1 MRKLFRSA
9 LAVLLAGVMMIP
21 SGVGVLAGNTDS
33 GITDDTIYNAYETPE
48 YPRTAFIADDR
59 PVDRIYDVADDN
71 NIVQAAAL
79 ESAYI
84 PSGILTDSYPSIRNQ
99 SPYGTCWGFAPTSL
113 AELSVLNNDG
123 TLLDLSELHSIYF
136 AYHYTSADGKDGV
149 KYLPTAGYNYLSMGG
164 DPSFI
169 YHTYANWVGAA
180 DEKTAPYSE
189 AAATLE
195 SGLSNDIAMND
206 SAHLRNFYIVNKADR
221 KYIKQLIKE
230 YGGVGMSYYD
240 DNQYYDYSTNSYYST
255 VSDNTNHAISV
266 VGWDDDKVTNS
277 SNKGAWLVRNS
288 WGSDEYSHFGY
299 FWMSYDEP
307 SIYDRVYALDCV
319 SDTGSSDD
327 DFYDHNYQYDLS
339 AYSQYGWIGT
349 GTSSTIANIF
359 TATGTQLLKAVGVET
374 QNPNINYT
382 VNIYTDIA
390 NSSNPESGT
399 LVRTQTGSFTY
410 QGFHTIK
417 MDNPLTLTKG
427 ETFSVVIKLE
437 SMDGKSG
444 AYYVMES
451 KYNLGNAASWYCG
464 GEKGQSFY
472 YNYGWRDMVES
483 MGGNVRIKAYTDDVK
498 IQKPSAPSGLT
509 VSNTIASL
517 TLKWNAVTD
526 ATGYEIYRAG
536 TDGKYSKITTVT
548 STSYVDT
555 NVKNNTQYSYKIKA
569 YNAAGAS
576 AFSTAASLKKTQIS
590 VSNLKADANGS
601 TVQLSWTGGVTG
613 AEGYV
618 IYRRTEGGSYD
629 EIGRTSGKTYSDT
642 ISAGIK
648 YYYAVAVYS
657 GSRTEGK
664 CPEVGVMY
672 LVAPSGLSVSNTIAS
687 LTLKWNAVKGATG
700 YEIYRAGTDG
710 KYSKITTVTST
721 SYVDTSVKNNT
732 EYLYKIKACNTACKS
747 AFSTAASLK
756 KTQISVSNLK
766 ADANGSKVQLSW
778 TGGVTGAEGYVI
790 YRRTEGGS
798 YAEIG
803 RTAGNTYSDT
813 ISAGIKYYYTVA
825 VYSGSRT
832 EGKCPEV
839 GVMYLATPSGLSVS
853 NTIASLTLKWNAVKG
868 ATGYEIYR
876 AGTDG
881 KYSKITTV
889 TSTSYVDTSVKNNT
903 QYSYKIKAYNAAGA
917 SAFSTA
923 ASLKKT
929 QISVSNLKADANG
942 STVQLSWTGG
952 VTGAEGY
959 VIYRRTEG
967 GSYDEIGRTSGKT
980 YSDTISAGIKYY
992 YAVAVY
998 SGNRTED
1005 KCPEVGVMY
1014 LAEPAVT
1021 GASNI
1026 TSGVQVKWSK
1036 VTGATGYIVYHK
1048 GAGKGWARI
1057 ADIKDGSTVNY
1068 TDTTAASGTTYT
1080 YTVRAYNKD
1089 TMSDWNSTKSL
1100 MRISDT
1106 TLTGA
1111 SNITSGV
1118 QVKWSN
1124 VTGATGYIVY
1134 RKGAGK
1140 GWGRIADIKSGSTV
1154 SYTDTTAAS
1163 GTTYT
1168 YTVRAY
1174 NGSTM
1179 GDWHSAKSQM
1189 RLSDTTVSG
1198 ASNITSGVQVKWSRV
1213 TGATGYIV
1221 YRKGAGKGWGRIAD
1235 IKSGSTVSYT
1245 DTTAASGTT
1254 YTYTVRAYNGST
1266 MGDWHSAKSVKRL
1279 SDPKLTSASK
1289 VSGGINVRWTRVT
1302 GATGYIV
1309 YRKSGSGSWGRIA
1322 DIKSGSTVSYTD
1334 RTAKAGTT
1342 YTYTVRAYNGNTM
1355 GDWSS
1360 VKVITR

>member
-601 TVQLSWTGGVTG
+601 KVQLSWTGGVTG

-618 IYRRTEGGSYD
+618 IYRRTEGGSYT
-629 EIGRTSGKTYSDT
+629 EIGRTAGNTYSDT

-942 STVQLSWTGG
+942 SKVQLSWTGG

-967 GSYDEIGRTSGKT
+967 GSYTEIGRTAGNT

-1118 QVKWSN
+1118 QVKWSR

>member
-1 MRKLFRSA
+1 MRKWFRSA

-21 SGVGVLAGNTDS
+21 SGVVVLAGNTDS
-33 GITDDTIYNAYETPE
+33 GIADDTIYNAYETPE

-123 TLLDLSELHSIYF
+123 TLLDLSELHSVYF

-149 KYLPTAGYNYLSMGG
+149 KYLPTASYNYLSMGG
-164 DPSFI
+164 DSSFI
-169 YHTYANWVGAA
+169 YHAYANWVGVA
-180 DEKTAPYSE
+180 DEKTAPYSG

-339 AYSQYGWIGT
+339 AYSQYGWIGN

-359 TATGTQLLKAVGVET
+359 TATGTQSLKAVGVET

-451 KYNLGNAASWYCG
+451 NYNLGNAASWYCG
-464 GEKGQSFY
+464 AEKGQSFV
-472 YNYGWRDMVES
+472 YGNGWNDTFERWKA
-483 MGGNVRIKAYTDDVK
+483 NVRIKAYTDDVQ
-498 IQKPSAPSGLT
+498 IQKPSAPSGLS

-569 YNAAGAS
+569 YNAADAS
-576 AFSTAASLKKTQIS
+576 AFSTAASFKKTQIS

-601 TVQLSWTGGVTG
+601 KVQLSWTGGVTG

-618 IYRRTEGGSYD
+618 IYRRTEGGNYT
-629 EIGRTSGKTYSDT
+629 EIGRTSGNTYSNM
-642 ISAGIK
+642 INAGIK

-657 GSRTEGK
+657 GSRTEDK

-687 LTLKWNAVKGATG
+687 LTLKWNAVKGATE

-710 KYSKITTVTST
+710 KYSKIKTVTST
-721 SYVDTSVKNNT
+721 SYVDTNVKNNT
-732 EYLYKIKACNTACKS
+732 QYSYKIKAYNAADAS
-747 AFSTAASLK
+747 AFSTAASFK

-798 YAEIG
+798 YTEI
-803 RTAGNTYSDT
+803 D
-813 ISAGIKYYYTVA
+813 
-825 VYSGSRT
+825 
-832 EGKCPEV
+832 
-839 GVMYLATPSGLSVS
+839 
-853 NTIASLTLKWNAVKG
+853 
-868 ATGYEIYR
+868 
-876 AGTDG
+876 
-881 KYSKITTV
+881 
-889 TSTSYVDTSVKNNT
+889 
-903 QYSYKIKAYNAAGA
+903 
-917 SAFSTA
+917 
-923 ASLKKT
+923 
-929 QISVSNLKADANG
+929 
-942 STVQLSWTGG
+942 
-952 VTGAEGY
+952 
-959 VIYRRTEG
+959 
-967 GSYDEIGRTSGKT
+967 RTSGNT

-998 SGNRTED
+998 SGSRTED
-1005 KCPEVGVMY
+1005 RCPEVGVMY

-1026 TSGVQVKWSK
+1026 TSGVQVKWSQ
-1036 VTGATGYIVYHK
+1036 VTGATGYIVYRK

-1118 QVKWSN
+1118 HVKWSK

-1140 GWGRIADIKSGSTV
+1140 GWARIADIKSGSTV
-1154 SYTDTTAAS
+1154 SYTDKTAAS
-1163 GTTYT
+1163 GTTYA

-1174 NGSTM
+1174 NGNTM
-1179 GDWHSAKSQM
+1179 GDWHSAKSVK
-1189 RLSDTTVSG
+1189 RLSDTTVSR
-1198 ASNITSGVQVKWSRV
+1198 ASNVTSGVQVKWSKV

-1221 YRKGAGKGWGRIAD
+1221 YRKGAGKGWARIAD
-1235 IKSGSTVSYT
+1235 IKSGSTVSYI
-1245 DTTAASGTT
+1245 DKTAASGTT
-1254 YTYTVRAYNGST
+1254 YTYTVRAYNGNT
-1266 MGDWHSAKSVKRL
+1266 MGDWHSTRSVKRL

-1322 DIKSGSTVSYTD
+1322 DIKRGSTVSYTD

-1342 YTYTVRAYNGNTM
+1342 YTYTVRAYSGSTM

-1360 VKVITR
+1360 TKTARR